1 MDFGFSDK
9 FIQDSNGKH
18 IEENETT
25 DMFQG
30 NLLFA
35 SVDQMNF
42 RKTSRRDDIL
52 SLFYMIIYLLNNQ
65 AFVGRKDKKHLL

>member
-42 RKTSRRDDIL
+42 RKTSRRDDI
-52 SLFYMIIYLLNNQ
+52 
-65 AFVGRKDKKHLL
+65 